1 MIPLILQELGEKLG
15 PEKVLSGDSISQ
27 RYTHVWRMDIPL
39 QTKAVLLPT
48 STEEVSAI
56 MRICHKHKQKVVVHG
71 GLTNLVGGT
80 ESTVEDIVISTEKMT
95 QIEEID
101 EVSRSITVQAGVILE
116 HIHQAVSEKGLMFPL
131 TFGAKGSAQVGG
143 IISSNAGGLQVFRY
157 GMTRDLVLGL
167 EAVLADGTVI
177 SSMKKLIKNNS
188 GYDLKQLFIGGEGTL
203 GIVTKAIFRLREAPL
218 SRNAAFVALSSY
230 ENVTQLLRFMDA
242 GLAGTL
248 SGFELM
254 WEGTYKQMTHN
265 GEILPP
271 PIPYSFPFYVLLE
284 SQGSA
289 PKQDQE
295 RLEELLQACM
305 ENGWIEEAAFA
316 SSPSELRWFWG
327 IRENVDALVSAVTI
341 DQHYDISIPT
351 GEIGAYVDQV
361 APLVKKLDRV
371 EEVYAFGHVADGN
384 IHFLVGKAHDD
395 PGLTQQINAII
406 YERVGEM
413 NGSIS
418 AEHGVGE
425 DKKAYLFHCRSE
437 SEIQLMKTLKRS
449 LDPYNLLNRGK
460 ILDMG

>member
-1 MIPLILQELGEKLG
+1 IIEELTAQLG
-15 PEKVLSGDSISQ
+15 KEKVLKGDALSD
-27 RYTHVWRMDIPL
+27 RYTHVWKMDIPL
-39 QTKAVLLPT
+39 QAKAVLLPS
-48 STEEVSAI
+48 STADVSAI
-56 MRICHKHKQKVVVHG
+56 MNICHDHKQKVVVHG

-80 ESTVEDIVISTEKMT
+80 ESTDKDIVISMEKMT
-95 QIEEID
+95 AIEEID
-101 EVSRSITVQAGVILE
+101 ALSRTISVQAGVILE
-116 HIHQAVSEKGLMFPL
+116 NIHQAVSEKGLMFPL

-143 IISSNAGGLQVFRY
+143 MISSNAGGLQVFRY

-167 EAVLADGTVI
+167 EVVLADGTVI

-188 GYDLKQLFIGGEGTL
+188 GYDLKQLFIGAEGTL
-203 GIVTKAIFRLREAPL
+203 GIITKAIFRLREAPI

-230 ENVTQLLRFMDA
+230 EKVTRLLRYMDA

-254 WEGTYKQMTHN
+254 WEETYQQMTHN
-265 GEILPP
+265 TDILPP
-271 PIPYSFPFYVLLE
+271 PIPYGFPFYVLLE

-295 RLEELLQACM
+295 RLEELLEACM
-305 ENGWIEEAAFA
+305 EKGWIEEAAFA
-316 SSPSELRWFWG
+316 NSPSELTWFWG
-327 IRENVDALVSAVTI
+327 IRENVDALVSSVTI

-351 GEIGAYVDQV
+351 GDIGEYVNQV
-361 APLVKKLDRV
+361 RPLVQKLDGV

-384 IHFLVGKAHDD
+384 IHFLVGKAHHD
-395 PGLTQQINAII
+395 PNLTQKINAII

-425 DKKAYLFHCRSE
+425 DKKAYLSLCRSE
-437 SEIQLMKTLKRS
+437 AEIQLMKTLKQS
-449 LDPYNLLNRGK
+449 MDPHNLLNRGK
-460 ILDMG
+460 ILDME